1 MSISIPNE
9 RKKSSMKRFGRS
21 KSFLTINKF
30 FSLQYK
36 VVVELFRE
44 KNKWTIGLIIFSL
57 LIDTIGL
64 IEVEFLKG
72 AIDSVN
78 NYYNKSG
85 DFIDVLHVF
94 SVFFA
99 LLLVLRIL
107 TSAYNVVREK
117 YDSYFSFLIDKKITD
132 KISKI
137 SYEYFE
143 SVDYYDRIN
152 LATKASVQYPNAIYG
167 LTQLINI
174 ITCIVIYGY
183 ILTKINVIFIITAL
197 LSIIIGAILSI
208 VMTDAQLRL
217 WKKKVSPEER
227 KNSYFN
233 NIFSNGTNQSSI
245 QIKNAY
251 LYFKN
256 KYHTH
261 NKKTRT
267 EYIKLNFISMITE
280 FVVAILFILSLLYT
294 AIYVAKG
301 VVNGSYTLGYYSMTI
316 AALTMLYANIKKFVK
331 YAVGTNWYVHVLEAY
346 YEVLLYDERDISC
359 NTNAE
364 AAIRVSGVSYVY
376 PQTKSA
382 ALKNIDFKMHPR
394 EKVAIVGCNGS
405 GKTTFVSLILGLLQ
419 QRCGSITVDA
429 KKCTAIFQDFKKY
442 QMTIRQNIEVGVGG
456 RHIDESKINEI
467 IKKVGLQDF
476 VDSLPDGI
484 ETNLGQLDKGIE
496 LSVGQW
502 QRLAI
507 GRLLANETA
516 DIWILD
522 EPTAHLDPLAE
533 IEIYNLIFDLAQ
545 DKSVLF
551 ISHRLGFAKR
561 ADRIIVFDEGEIR
574 EEGTHEQLM
583 KVDGVYKEMYE
594 LQKEWYL

>member
-174 ITCIVIYGY
+174 ITCIVI
-183 ILTKINVIFIITAL
+183 
-197 LSIIIGAILSI
+197 
-208 VMTDAQLRL
+208 
-217 WKKKVSPEER
+217 
-227 KNSYFN
+227 
-233 NIFSNGTNQSSI
+233 
-245 QIKNAY
+245 
-251 LYFKN
+251 
-256 KYHTH
+256 
-261 NKKTRT
+261 
-267 EYIKLNFISMITE
+267 
-280 FVVAILFILSLLYT
+280 
-294 AIYVAKG
+294 
-301 VVNGSYTLGYYSMTI
+301 
-316 AALTMLYANIKKFVK
+316 
-331 YAVGTNWYVHVLEAY
+331 
-346 YEVLLYDERDISC
+346 
-359 NTNAE
+359 
-364 AAIRVSGVSYVY
+364 
-376 PQTKSA
+376 
-382 ALKNIDFKMHPR
+382 
-394 EKVAIVGCNGS
+394 
-405 GKTTFVSLILGLLQ
+405 
-419 QRCGSITVDA
+419 
-429 KKCTAIFQDFKKY
+429 
-442 QMTIRQNIEVGVGG
+442 
-456 RHIDESKINEI
+456 
-467 IKKVGLQDF
+467 
-476 VDSLPDGI
+476 
-484 ETNLGQLDKGIE
+484 
-496 LSVGQW
+496 
-502 QRLAI
+502 
-507 GRLLANETA
+507 
-516 DIWILD
+516 
-522 EPTAHLDPLAE
+522 
-533 IEIYNLIFDLAQ
+533 
-545 DKSVLF
+545 
-551 ISHRLGFAKR
+551 
-561 ADRIIVFDEGEIR
+561 
-574 EEGTHEQLM
+574 
-583 KVDGVYKEMYE
+583 
-594 LQKEWYL
+594 

>member
-1 MSISIPNE
+1 
-9 RKKSSMKRFGRS
+9 MKRAGKS
-21 KSFLTINKF
+21 KSFSTIHKF

-36 VVVELFRE
+36 VVAELLRE
-44 KNKWTIGLIIFSL
+44 KKGWTISLIVFSV
-57 LIDTIGL
+57 LINTIGL
-64 IEVEFLKG
+64 IEVEFLKN
-72 AIDSVN
+72 AIDSVS
-78 NYYNKSG
+78 NYYHNSG
-85 DFIDVLHVF
+85 AFIRVLYVF
-94 SVFFA
+94 GAFFVM
-99 LLLVLRIL
+99 LLTLRIL
-107 TSAYNVVREK
+107 TSVYNVVRSK
-117 YDSYFSFLIDKKITD
+117 FDSHISFLIDKKITD

-152 LATKASVQYPNAIYG
+152 LATKASVQYPNAVYG

-174 ITCIVIYGY
+174 ITCIVIYCY
-183 ILTKINVIFIITAL
+183 ILSKISVIFVITAL
-197 LSIIIGAILSI
+197 LSIIIGATLSV
-208 VMTDAQLRL
+208 VMTDTQLRL
-217 WKKKVSPEER
+217 WEDKVSPVER
-227 KNSYFN
+227 KNTYFR
-233 NIFSNGTNQSSI
+233 NIFSNRINQSSI

-251 LYFKN
+251 LYFQN

-280 FVVAILFILSLLYT
+280 FVVSILFILSFLCT
-294 AIYVAKG
+294 AIFVAKG
-301 VVNGSYTLGYYSMTI
+301 VINGSYTLGYYSMTV

-346 YEVLLYDERDISC
+346 YEVLLYNEKGLPSH
-359 NTNAE
+359 TYAE
-364 AAIRVSGVSYVY
+364 TAIQVSGVEYVY
-376 PQTKSA
+376 PQTNSA
-382 ALKNIDFKMHPR
+382 TLKNIDFKMHSR
-394 EKVAIVGCNGS
+394 EKIAIVGCNGS

-419 QRCGSITVDA
+419 QRCGSINVDA
-429 KKCTAIFQDFKKY
+429 EKCTAIFQDFQKY

-456 RHIDESKINEI
+456 RHLDEDKIHEI

-476 VDSLPDGI
+476 VNSLPDGI

-522 EPTAHLDPLAE
+522 EPTAYLDPLAE
-533 IEIYNLIFDLAQ
+533 IEIYNLIFDLAK

-551 ISHRLGFAKR
+551 ISHRLGFSKR
-561 ADRIIVFDEGEIR
+561 ADRIIVFDEGKIK

-583 KVDGVYKEMYE
+583 KADGIYKKMYE
-594 LQKEWYL
+594 LQQEWYL